1 MPPKSRKRP
10 RRLRSAAAPLIAL
23 VVIAVAGIGVAVSLV
38 VGPAVSK
45 SAEARN
51 PEIQVVAESDILLVP
66 IPTRAVA
73 RGEKLSQV
81 DFTQVKWPK
90 DRLVGDYVLDLATIK
105 SAVAR
110 TSIPKLLPV
119 PVSAI
124 SSEPLDAN
132 AVVEGIPEGMRAITV
147 RVDAESAVEGW
158 ARSGNYVDVIVIRAA
173 ADSALG
179 LEAKVIAEKVRI
191 LSAERSATPID
202 ASATAPKAPTT
213 VTLLVSQEDALKV
226 KTAANIGK
234 LTFALRGAADQS
246 PTTAVAMNQKQLLS
260 GSTTIQPVR
269 DQFKGSARGPDG
281 KLYVLGDNSR
291 WIRAADIPTA
301 LPEAKPVTEETRAML
316 NSPVN
321 KSSKK

>member
-1 MPPKSRKRP
+1 MLQKSRKRP

-23 VVIAVAGIGVAVSLV
+23 VVIAVAGIGTAVSLV

-110 TSIPKLLPV
+110 TSIPKLLPI

-173 ADSALG
+173 ADSGLG

-316 NSPVN
+316 NSPTS
-321 KSSKK
+321 KSKKK

>member
-1 MPPKSRKRP
+1 MLQRSRKRP
-10 RRLRSAAAPLIAL
+10 RRLKRAAAPLIAL
-23 VVIAVAGIGVAVSLV
+23 AVIAVAGVGAAVSLV
-38 VGPAVSK
+38 AGPAVSK

-51 PEIQVVAESDILLVP
+51 PEIQIVAESDTLLVP
-66 IPTRAVA
+66 VPTRGVA

-90 DRLVGDYVLDLATIK
+90 ERLVGDYVLDLAKIK

-191 LSAERSATPID
+191 LSAERSASPID
-202 ASATAPKAPTT
+202 ASSTAPKAPTT

-291 WIRAADIPTA
+291 WTRAADIPTA
-301 LPEAKPVTEETRAML
+301 LPEGKPTTEGTRAML
-316 NSPVN
+316 TSPTI